1 MGKKL
6 REIDE
11 KIDEYLNEMDEADEL
26 EVEPKHASGEG
37 LKDRIKKL
45 KECKGRYDELLE
57 EK

>member
-1 MGKKL
+1 
-6 REIDE
+6 
-11 KIDEYLNEMDEADEL
+11 L
-26 EVEPKHASGEG
+26 EVEPKHASGER